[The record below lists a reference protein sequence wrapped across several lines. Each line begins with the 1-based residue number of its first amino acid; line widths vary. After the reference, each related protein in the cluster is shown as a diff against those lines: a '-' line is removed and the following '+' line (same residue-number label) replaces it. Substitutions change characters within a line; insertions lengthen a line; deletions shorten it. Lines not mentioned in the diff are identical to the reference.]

1 MSVLV
6 DPNGRPI
13 RKTSDQGLAAEIR
26 PRVWAAIMVAVG
38 SLATNVV
45 TISSQGLSNWW
56 NSALNSGTLRVDWRG
71 ERLPGL
77 AFEARSDDGQRIV
90 FSPSEP
96 VRLVAKNYKITA
108 RQHERELP
116 TRMLSHDG
124 SEIQDVSVNRFR
136 SASLFLEFNPTA
148 PLFSRVYGFL
158 EPELGA
164 PISPPRRLVNV
175 YQGFHET
182 GIMIWIFDLNT
193 FYILKSSDNSWVEIV
208 GPPYPDDSCYYLQD
222 CVDDKARAPDGLHAP
237 IGGGY
242 EVWEQ
247 FRDDIGWQLGHC
259 VFKEEVT
266 YERFENGFMIG
277 PLQASP
283 KNKTAVA
290 IAVIDGGHDRSWRWP
305 PLLESEPATCRPWPG

>member
-1 MSVLV
+1 MSLLV

-13 RKTSDQGLAAEIR
+13 RKPAGRGLITEVR
-26 PRVWAAIMVAVG
+26 PKLWAVIVLALG
-38 SLATNVV
+38 SLATNIA

-56 NSALNSGTLRVDWRG
+56 NTAMNSGTLAVNWRG

-96 VRLVAKNYKITA
+96 VRLVAKSYKITA
-108 RQHERELP
+108 RQHDRDLP
-116 TRMLSHDG
+116 TRMLSHEG
-124 SEIQDVSVNRFR
+124 GEIQNVSVKRFR
-136 SASLFLEFNPTA
+136 STSLFLEFNPTA
-148 PLFSRVYGFL
+148 PLFAQLYGLL

-164 PISPPRRLVNV
+164 PILPPRRLAHV
-175 YQGFHET
+175 YQGFHER
-182 GIMIWIFDLNT
+182 GIMLWILDLNA
-193 FYILKSSDNSWVEIV
+193 FYVLKSSDGAWEEIV
-208 GPPYPDDSCYYLQD
+208 GPPFADDECSYCQD
-222 CVDDKARAPDGLHAP
+222 CVDEKAKAPAGLHAP

-247 FRDDIGWQLGHC
+247 FHKDIGWLLGHC
-259 VFKEEVT
+259 IFKKEVT
-266 YERFENGFMIG
+266 YERFENGFMVG

-290 IAVIDGGHDRSWRWP
+290 VVVTGSDDARRWRWP
-305 PLLESEPATCRPWPG
+305 PLFGHEPATCWPD